1 MKVIIRRSNKGDVD
15 GIYECHKECFKLSDH
30 WYKSAIQQYVDK
42 SYVIE
47 LADNI
52 VENITRKIIG
62 VLLQGSI
69 IPCDLSEVNSF
80 LPMTENGDLYIK
92 KNLHLGLTMGISM
105 LCIHPEYRK
114 KGLAKKL
121 IELHIKENP
130 DKLLCLNTRSS
141 NPAYSLYLKMGYE
154 HIVTV
159 KNKYYFPTEDSSFM
173 VRGVI

>member
-1 MKVIIRRSNKGDVD
+1 MKVIIRRSNKGDMD

-47 LADNI
+47 LD
-52 VENITRKIIG
+52 ETRKIIG
-62 VLLQGSI
+62 VLLQGPV
-69 IPCDLSEVNSF
+69 IPCGASEVDSF
-80 LPMTENGDLYIK
+80 IPITENGKLYIEK
-92 KNLHLGLTMGISM
+92 QTHLETNMGISM

-121 IELHIKENP
+121 IQLHIKENP

-141 NPAYSLYLKMGYE
+141 NPAYNLYLKMGYE
-154 HIVTV
+154 HIVIV
-159 KNKYYFPTEDSSFM
+159 KNKYYFPTEDSYFM
-173 VRGVI
+173 VKGMV